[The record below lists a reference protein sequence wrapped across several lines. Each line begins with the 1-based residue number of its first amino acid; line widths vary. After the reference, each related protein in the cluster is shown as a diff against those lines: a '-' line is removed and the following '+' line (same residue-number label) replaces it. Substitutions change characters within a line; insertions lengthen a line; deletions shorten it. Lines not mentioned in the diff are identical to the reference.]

1 MGESETQRTGEVIRR
16 KESSS
21 SRKSLRIGV
30 DMDRFI
36 LWGPEEMLREFPP
49 RELIHAEGE
58 KVEESINNLKK
69 FRKNGTE
76 LK

>member
-1 MGESETQRTGEVIRR
+1 
-16 KESSS
+16 
-21 SRKSLRIGV
+21 
-30 DMDRFI
+30 MDRFI

-49 RELIHAEGE
+49 RELIHAEGK